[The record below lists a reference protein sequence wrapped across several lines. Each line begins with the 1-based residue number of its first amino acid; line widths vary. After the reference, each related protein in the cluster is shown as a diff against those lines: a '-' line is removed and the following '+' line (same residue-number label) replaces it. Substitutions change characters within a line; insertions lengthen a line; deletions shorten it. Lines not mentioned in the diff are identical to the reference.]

1 MTFLEET
8 AHRLASA
15 LQKFRSQGLLCD
27 VALIAPESKQ
37 LAHQVILAASSGPLK
52 EHIFS
57 QHKDQCSPAPELS
70 LPPSALEIQLENVP
84 SDSSL
89 SNFLD
94 GIYAQ
99 KHEAERLLQLQELQ
113 SKGHLCDLL
122 LSVGTQHV
130 AAHQV
135 VLAAHCE
142 AFRNLIMDG
151 RKQLGLDEKDATA
164 CHTLDLELRG
174 VTSAEAVSILLDFLY
189 GRPLWA
195 ERPKLTMEVCKD
207 VVHLATE
214 LKLPALK
221 EQGLEWSRQ
230 LTLPKPPPPTPDEEV
245 EEDEAEEP
253 DVEEAPEA
261 PTAAPTDEA
270 DEAVSVA
277 SAAEAP
283 EVFLKLRSIT
293 FGAGSVPAPPR
304 CGAQEAAEAAGEIYG
319 KQDVAFLG
327 KLVRVFWERPIWL
340 EPTLKQVPVLARTM
354 DTERLKRLLPFV
366 AYQWKDGPWQQAYC
380 RLGFDPREEPSDA
393 LRRQVIAFKDERI
406 KGRGREVPH
415 ATEDVA
421 FQRAPVYRWQ
431 LYQLEHIEDEYIQSL
446 LEGVHPDHGCDA
458 KSGFLGVLHEV
469 ILDRLKVKA
478 AELPSKKRKAPTSQT
493 RRKVRKA

>member
-142 AFRNLIMDG
+142 AFRNLRLGGTSSVWM
-151 RKQLGLDEKDATA
+151 RRMPRPATPSTWSCVASRLPKQSRSCWTSSTA
-164 CHTLDLELRG
+164 APCGPNARSSPWRFARRD
-174 VTSAEAVSILLDFLY
+174 
-189 GRPLWA
+189 
-195 ERPKLTMEVCKD
+195 D

-261 PTAAPTDEA
+261 PAAAPTDEA

-393 LRRQVIAFKDERI
+393 LRRQVIAFKDRS
-406 KGRGREVPH
+406 RSGREVPH